1 MGGLQSTVVIILVAL
16 FGLLALIVF
25 RKPMKFILRLA
36 LSTLLGFAALFLINF
51 LGGLI
56 GISIAVNWINAAVVG
71 ILGLPGIALLLLIEW
86 LTLL

>member
-16 FGLLALIVF
+16 FGLLELIVF

-71 ILGLPGIALLLLIEW
+71 ILGLPGIALLLLIKW

>member
-1 MGGLQSTVVIILVAL
+1 MGGLKSTAVIILVAL

-36 LSTLLGFAALFLINF
+36 LSTFLGFLALFLINY
-51 LGGLI
+51 LGALI
-56 GISIAVNWINAAVVG
+56 GITFAINWINAAVVG
-71 ILGLPGIALLLLIEW
+71 ILGLPGVALLLLIEW